1 MKKII
6 LIFLMMS
13 ILVYG
18 DINSEFVKAF
28 ESGNIPLVKSLLNK
42 GADINTV
49 NNFGGSALTVSL
61 RNNRKTLAK
70 FLIEKGIDIHKI
82 EMIPGPEDEP
92 YYKSAFII
100 ATEQNDTE
108 MMKLLLKKGA
118 KISYQSG
125 CDDSPMSI
133 ASKNNNVE
141 AIKLLIEMGADVNE
155 KVREGHTPLLNAA
168 CYNSMEVAKILIE
181 EGADVNEKV
190 HGRTLLLWALRAG
203 SERTALLLIEKG
215 ADIFA
220 KSEHTEYSFL
230 FNHEYGNSALHFASA
245 QNLKNVVVLLVE
257 RGLDVNYKNSNG
269 STPLHVANSELVSL
283 LVENGSNVNEKNNQG
298 VTRLH
303 RDAWD
308 GKWDVVNY
316 LLNNKAS
323 IDAISNEGE
332 TPLMYAIEEGE
343 FKTVKLLLNKGAN
356 CNLKNIKGLSPLMI
370 MVESYNVN
378 SENSEDFL
386 LEYFE
391 ENQTDFYQDLDE
403 VVSILVHNTKEENA
417 VFIENESEYE
427 YPLYVP
433 VLVEAISNE
442 HEVLANLLI
451 KNGISTSLTMPYNA
465 TTLMAATESDLE
477 NTVQLLLEIGAP
489 VNEVITGGE
498 YKGETALSFAV
509 RNNNKNIVK
518 NLVSYGAK
526 NIKGGKSLLSLAEDS
541 EMKQLLIKLG
551 LK

>member
-28 ESGNIPLVKSLLNK
+28 ESGNVSLVKSLLNK
-42 GADINTV
+42 GADINTE
-49 NNFGGSALTVSL
+49 NNYGGSALTVSL

-82 EMIPGPEDEP
+82 ERIPGEEDEP

-108 MMKLLLKKGA
+108 MMRLLLKKGA
-118 KISYQSG
+118 KISYQPG
-125 CDDSPMSI
+125 CDGSPMLT

-155 KVREGHTPLLNAA
+155 KVRGGDTPLLNAV
-168 CYNSMEVAKILIE
+168 CYNSLEVAKILIE

-230 FNHEYGNSALHFASA
+230 NHEDGNSALHFASA

-433 VLVEAISNE
+433 VLVEAIFNE

-451 KNGISTSLTMPYNA
+451 KNGINTSLTMPYNT
-465 TTLMAATESDLE
+465 TTLMIATESDLE

-498 YKGETALSFAV
+498 YKGETALSLAV

-518 NLVSYGAK
+518 NLVAYGAK

-541 EMKQLLIKLG
+541 EMKQLLIKLE

>member
-18 DINSEFVKAF
+18 DINSEFVDAF

-42 GADINTV
+42 GADINTE
-49 NNFGGSALTVSL
+49 NNYGGSALTVSL

-82 EMIPGPEDEP
+82 ERIPGEEDEP

-108 MMKLLLKKGA
+108 MMRLLLKKGA

-168 CYNSMEVAKILIE
+168 CYNSLEVAKILIE
-181 EGADVNEKV
+181 EGADVNEKAY
-190 HGRTLLLWALRAG
+190 GRTALLWALGTG
-203 SERTALLLIEKG
+203 SEKTALLLIEKG

-230 FNHEYGNSALHFASA
+230 NHEDGNSALHFASA

-451 KNGISTSLTMPYNA
+451 KNGINTSLTMPYNT
-465 TTLMAATESDLE
+465 TTLMIATESDLE

-498 YKGETALSFAV
+498 YKGETALSLAV

-518 NLVSYGAK
+518 NLVAYGAK

-541 EMKQLLIKLG
+541 EMKQLLIKLE

>member
-18 DINSEFVKAF
+18 DINSEFVDAF
-28 ESGNIPLVKSLLNK
+28 ESGNISLVKSLLNK
-42 GADINTV
+42 GADINTE
-49 NNFGGSALTVSL
+49 NNYGGSALTVSL

-82 EMIPGPEDEP
+82 ERIPGEEDEP

-108 MMKLLLKKGA
+108 MMRLLLKKGA

-181 EGADVNEKV
+181 EGADVNEKAY
-190 HGRTLLLWALRAG
+190 GKTALLWALRTG

-230 FNHEYGNSALHFASA
+230 NHEDGNSALHFASA

-433 VLVEAISNE
+433 VLVEAIFNE

-451 KNGISTSLTMPYNA
+451 KNGINTSLTMPYNT
-465 TTLMAATESDLE
+465 TTLMIATESDLE

-498 YKGETALSFAV
+498 YKGETALSLAV

-518 NLVSYGAK
+518 NLVAYGAK

>member
-18 DINSEFVKAF
+18 DINSEFVDAF
-28 ESGNIPLVKSLLNK
+28 ESGNISLVKSLLNK
-42 GADINTV
+42 GADINTE
-49 NNFGGSALTVSL
+49 NNYGGSALTVSL

-82 EMIPGPEDEP
+82 ERIPGEEDEP

-108 MMKLLLKKGA
+108 MMRLLLKKGA
-118 KISYQSG
+118 KISYQPG
-125 CDDSPMSI
+125 CDGSPMLT

-155 KVREGHTPLLNAA
+155 KVRGGDTPLLNAV

-181 EGADVNEKV
+181 KGADVNEKAY
-190 HGRTLLLWALRAG
+190 GRTALLWALGTG
-203 SERTALLLIEKG
+203 SEKTALLLIEKG

-230 FNHEYGNSALHFASA
+230 NHEDGNSALHFASA

-417 VFIENESEYE
+417 VFNNYKEENEYSRN
-427 YPLYVP
+427 LP
-433 VLVEAISNE
+433 VLIRAIFNE
-442 HEVLANLLI
+442 YEVLANLLI
-451 KNGISTSLTMPYNA
+451 KNGISTSLTMPYNV
-465 TTLMAATESDLE
+465 TTLMIATESDLE

-498 YKGETALSFAV
+498 YKGETALSLAV

-518 NLVSYGAK
+518 NLVAYGAK

-541 EMKQLLIKLG
+541 EMKQLLIKLE

>member
-18 DINSEFVKAF
+18 DINSEFVDAF
-28 ESGNIPLVKSLLNK
+28 ESGNISLVKSLLNK
-42 GADINTV
+42 GADINTE
-49 NNFGGSALTVSL
+49 NNYGGSALTVSL

-82 EMIPGPEDEP
+82 ERIPGEEDEP

-108 MMKLLLKKGA
+108 MMRLLLKKGA

-181 EGADVNEKV
+181 EGADVNEKAY
-190 HGRTLLLWALRAG
+190 GKTALLWALRTG

-230 FNHEYGNSALHFASA
+230 NHEDGNSALHFASA

-370 MVESYNVN
+370 MVESYNVS

-433 VLVEAISNE
+433 VLVEAIFNE

-451 KNGISTSLTMPYNA
+451 KNGINTSLTMPYNT
-465 TTLMAATESDLE
+465 TTLMIATESDLE

-498 YKGETALSFAV
+498 YKGETALSLAV

-518 NLVSYGAK
+518 NLVAYGAK